1 MPFRQKQFE
10 SEEDE
15 RYTMWMQESLT
26 SSRRSTVELSHPIP
40 MTEMERSAAMTK
52 GQMEA
57 RLSEALVSFERE
69 YMGRGP
75 VEAKTY
81 IIRDILLIRLK
92 GVLTLAEKHVVKD
105 GDGIQLVKQV
115 RTRLLEKSQEVLG
128 DLIVDITGCQIQS
141 FHTDISTRTGERF
154 IIITL
159 LEDLEERLPG
169 KKNE

>member
-1 MPFRQKQFE
+1 MWGATVFLPNTV
-10 SEEDE
+10 
-15 RYTMWMQESLT
+15 TMTRMET
-26 SSRRSTVELSHPIP
+26 SAI
-40 MTEMERSAAMTK
+40 MTMTK

-57 RLSEALVSFERE
+57 EISKALVSFERE

-81 IIRDILLIRLK
+81 IIRDMLLIRLK
-92 GVLTLAEKHVVKD
+92 GVLTLAEKQLAKD
-105 GDGIQLVKQV
+105 EDGIQLVKQV

-128 DLIVDITGCQIQS
+128 SLITDVIGCQIQS

-159 LEDLEERLPG
+159 LEDLEERFPVR
-169 KKNE
+169 KN